1 MENQHNESQLIVNTL
16 SKNYLNETQKWS
28 KFLAIVGFI
37 GIGLL
42 VIISISM
49 VFFVSNAFGG
59 MEDSPLSGGLFGI
72 IYLLMAALYFFPVYY
87 MYKFSKHMKT
97 ALSNN
102 DTENIGEAFKFLKS
116 QYKFMGIY
124 TIICLGV
131 YLLSILGMAIF
142 AMFSM

>member
-28 KFLAIVGFI
+28 KFLSIVGFI

-42 VIISISM
+42 IVFSIFIG
-49 VFFVSNAFGG
+49 FFMPNFLPSDQADI
-59 MEDSPLSGGLFGI
+59 MSGGLFGFV
-72 IYLLMAALYFFPVYY
+72 YLLMAALYFFPVLY

-102 DTENIGEAFKFLKS
+102 DTENIDEAFKYLKS

-124 TIICLGV
+124 TIVCLGI
-131 YLLSILGMAIF
+131 YILSILGMAIF